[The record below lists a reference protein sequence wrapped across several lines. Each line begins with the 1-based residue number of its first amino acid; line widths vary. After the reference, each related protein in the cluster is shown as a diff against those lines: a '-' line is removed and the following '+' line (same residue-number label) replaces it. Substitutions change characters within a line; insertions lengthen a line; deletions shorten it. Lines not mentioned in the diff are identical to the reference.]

1 MPVSLSIK
9 NVPEEVLQRLRARA
23 RRNHR
28 SLQNELLAI
37 VEAAA
42 LEDDEI
48 TVDELAEYVQNIGL
62 STPDEGTAWCLSRS
76 PSVRPVRPE
85 RGHSPVRG
93 GS

>member
-1 MPVSLSIK
+1 MTLIQNHAAAGVIMPVSLSIK
-9 NVPEEVLQRLRARA
+9 NVPDEVLQRLRARA

-62 STPDEGTAWCLSRS
+62 STPDEGTAWIREWRDSR
-76 PSVRPVRPE
+76 
-85 RGHSPVRG
+85 
-93 GS
+93 